1 MPIWLISAGKFLGI
15 RGGIAVALGIAL
27 AVTMWRADSISEDR
41 DEARQA
47 YAASEARHAI
57 TRASLDKLESRLTA
71 MIEAGEATEEAVEE
85 AVAETKE
92 ETDAL
97 RAEAARI
104 GAVTGADCI
113 TPREVRESGL

>member
-47 YAASEARHAI
+47 YAASEARHSI
-57 TRASLDKLESRLTA
+57 TRQSLSLLEGKLA
-71 MIEAGEATEEAVEE
+71 DMIEAGKATEANVEKAVEE
-85 AVAETKE
+85 AKRESDT
-92 ETDAL
+92 L
-97 RAEAARI
+97 RAQAGRI
-104 GAVTGADCI
+104 GAVEGVDCE
-113 TPREVRESGL
+113 TPREIMEADL